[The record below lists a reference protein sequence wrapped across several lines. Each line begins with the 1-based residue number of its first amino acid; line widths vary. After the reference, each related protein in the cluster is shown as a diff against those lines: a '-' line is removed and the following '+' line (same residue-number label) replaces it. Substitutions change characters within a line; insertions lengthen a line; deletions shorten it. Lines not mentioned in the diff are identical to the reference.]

1 MKRFRMILLSL
12 VLLIPISVKA
22 NENNLGQTVTA
33 EATGNTNIK
42 FSNGYY
48 GYCIDDGLPGAYT
61 NDVFETAK
69 SNEALNNDTNEDIS
83 QKLKL
88 VFTQCFEEIFIAD
101 GNGGYLIDPN
111 IEDSILAKT
120 IYHYSDGQYLSS
132 AEKVLV
138 NKIASYSGEE
148 IPDAGYSITSSNG
161 DIITFYFMVL
171 KPQKARQQYFFA
183 YKIEV
188 NQSYDNTPDHEH
200 EFGDWEANDE
210 QHWKECECDEKSDLG
225 NHNGGEATCI
235 SKKKCSVCE
244 REYGTLDS
252 TKHTGKT
259 ELRNAKA
266 ATTEEEGY
274 TGDTHC
280 KDCGALLVK
289 GEVIAKLHK
298 HEFGDWKIDEE
309 NHWKECECK
318 EKDALNKHEG
328 GEATCISKKKCTVC
342 GQEYGELDS
351 KNHKTEIEVRGYVA
365 PTKDKEGY
373 TGDTYCKD
381 CDALIKKGT
390 TLSKLGEAPNTGD
403 NSNILLWILA
413 MITSAICCL
422 LFTIKKKNI

>member
-1 MKRFRMILLSL
+1 MKRFLMILLSL

-33 EATGNTNIK
+33 EVTGNTNIK

-61 NDVFETAK
+61 NDVFETAN

-88 VFTQCFEEIFIAD
+88 VFTQCFGEIFITD

-111 IEDSILAKT
+111 IEDSILAKI

-132 AEKVLV
+132 AEKVFV

-171 KPQKARQQYFFA
+171 KPQKTRQQYFFA

-188 NQSYDNTPDHEH
+188 NQSSDNTLDHEH
-200 EFGDWEANDE
+200 EFGDWKIDGES
-210 QHWKECECDEKSDLG
+210 HWKECECGEKLELDE
-225 NHNGGEATCI
+225 HEGGEVTCI
-235 SKKKCSVCE
+235 SKKKCS
-244 REYGTLDS
+244 
-252 TKHTGKT
+252 
-259 ELRNAKA
+259 
-266 ATTEEEGY
+266 
-274 TGDTHC
+274 
-280 KDCGALLVK
+280 
-289 GEVIAKLHK
+289 
-298 HEFGDWKIDEE
+298 
-309 NHWKECECK
+309 
-318 EKDALNKHEG
+318 
-328 GEATCISKKKCTVC
+328 VC

-351 KNHKTEIEVRGYVA
+351 KNHKAEIEVRGFVA

-381 CDALIKKGT
+381 CNALIKKGT

-403 NSNILLWILA
+403 NSNILLWTVVL
-413 MITSAICCL
+413 ITSAACCL
-422 LFTIKKKNI
+422 LLSIKKYKNN